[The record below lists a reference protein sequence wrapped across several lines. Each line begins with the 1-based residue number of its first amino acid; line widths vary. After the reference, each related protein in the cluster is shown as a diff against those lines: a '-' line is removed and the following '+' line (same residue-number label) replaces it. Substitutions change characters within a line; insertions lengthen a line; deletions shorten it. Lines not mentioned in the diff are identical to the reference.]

1 MKDELVVQLG
11 VDNQQLCII
20 LHNRPYPNSSYA
32 WDRDAITATIEV
44 NTVVFQGRVP
54 TLIWSHELEELRE
67 LLMNLSQQV
76 GHEEQVQFELR
87 EQVLNLVFELTK
99 PGHIEVRVKV
109 SDMDP
114 AYPTIMTFFINA
126 DQTYL
131 PKWIGEIRKALEY
144 YPREL

>member
-11 VDNQQLCII
+11 VDNQQLRIK

-44 NTVVFQGRVP
+44 NTVVFQGRIQ
-54 TLIWSHELEELRE
+54 TLIWSHELEELRD

-76 GHEEQVQFELR
+76 GHEEQVQFNLR
-87 EQVLNLVFELTK
+87 EHVLDLVFELTRL
-99 PGHIEVRVKV
+99 GHIEVRVKV

-131 PKWIGEIRKALEY
+131 PKWVSEISKALEY
-144 YPREL
+144 YPRKL